1 MLLSHLDFLKHIADE
16 IDFILSQT
24 ENKSQKEVFDN
35 NVLSRA
41 IVRSFEIIGEATKK
55 LNPDFK
61 LLHPQVQW
69 KSMAGTRDRLIHH
82 YFGVDYDIVWD
93 IIINELPELQF
104 QINFILKQQ

>member
-24 ENKSQKEVFDN
+24 KNKSQKEVFDN

-55 LNPDFK
+55 LNQDFK

-93 IIINELPELQF
+93 IIKNELPELQF
-104 QINFILKQQ
+104 QINSILKQQ